1 MEPVTTV
8 SIATPAEDLEVAG
21 VTGADGRRVVVSCPS
36 SPAAGAELEK
46 SVRVADSLAGTDVR
60 DLVPAVLGFVT
71 LPEGGR
77 AAVTEAPLG
86 RPLMFDQVVSEPGVA
101 ESLGATIARLH
112 SLHGYAAEATG
123 VESFTAAA
131 LRELHR
137 SQVARVRGADH
148 LPAAVSQRWERL
160 LEDDELWDFAPVFT
174 HADLSEESLFVHQ
187 GRISAVQGWSSAR
200 IGDPAADLAWL
211 VAALDAE
218 VFDRLYA
225 AYTQR
230 LSTSPH
236 PRLLERAQAV
246 GEFAVA
252 DWLLH
257 GLDSGDEEIVAD
269 ARGMLADLEADLA
282 QLARDEAERAYD
294 DLEREEHERTGHDVT
309 GHDRTGHVRTEQGGA
324 GQGGTDPGD
333 AVTER

>member
-1 MEPVTTV
+1 MVPVTTV

-21 VTGADGRRVVVSCPS
+21 ITGEDGRRVVVSCPAT
-36 SPAAGAELEK
+36 PAAGAELEK
-46 SVRVADSLAGTDVR
+46 SVRVADSLSGTEVR

-77 AAVTEAPLG
+77 AAVTEAPRG
-86 RPLMFDQVVSEPGVA
+86 RPLMFDQVTGDPSVA
-101 ESLGATIARLH
+101 ASLGATIARIHTLP
-112 SLHGYAAEATG
+112 GYAAEATG
-123 VESFTAAA
+123 AESFTAAA
-131 LRELHR
+131 LRDMHR
-137 SQVARVRGADH
+137 SQVARVREAEH

-160 LEDDELWDFAPVFT
+160 LGDDELWDFSPVFT
-174 HADLSEESLFVHQ
+174 HADLSEESLFVQ
-187 GRISAVQGWSSAR
+187 EGRITAVQGWASAR

-218 VFDRLYA
+218 VFDRLYS
-225 AYTQR
+225 AYAER
-230 LSTSPH
+230 LPSAPH

-257 GLDSGDEEIVAD
+257 GLDSGDEDIVSD

-282 QLARDEAERAYD
+282 QLARDEAERTYD
-294 DLEREEHERTGHDVT
+294 DLES
-309 GHDRTGHVRTEQGGA
+309 
-324 GQGGTDPGD
+324 
-333 AVTER
+333 